1 VDKGQRTKHFGLVCI
16 RSLLKSF
23 LERPM
28 LLNLLK
34 EQNTYIFQMNKYQ
47 QESKCFKATDLI
59 IQKVNSCLIH
69 ILESHS

>member
-1 VDKGQRTKHFGLVCI
+1 
-16 RSLLKSF
+16 
-23 LERPM
+23 M